1 MKSGTAILPSI
12 RGKEGEEIRMELTI
26 AERFVLLNML
36 PQQGDITTVK
46 IVRRLREALSFS
58 EQEHVDYEIHTEPDG
73 NGRAFFRWNPSKSGA
88 VKDVEIVGVGRK
100 LVVEALQRM
109 EQEKSLTES
118 HVTLWDKFMNT

>member
-1 MKSGTAILPSI
+1 
-12 RGKEGEEIRMELTI
+12 MELTI

-88 VKDVEIVGVGRK
+88 VKDVEIVGVGETGCRSSPTHGAGK
-100 LVVEALQRM
+100 
-109 EQEKSLTES
+109 ES
-118 HVTLWDKFMNT
+118 HREPRDSVG

>member
-46 IVRRLREALSFS
+46 IVRQLREALSFS

-73 NGRAFFRWNPSKSGA
+73 NGRAIFRWNPSKSGA

-118 HVTLWDKFMNT
+118 HVTLWDKFMST